1 MKFAKLSMIAALGLA
16 AGVALADSDRR
27 MSVASMEDRVP
38 HIKLVECP
46 AIIAAQN
53 ASCYI
58 VKLDG
63 TLHVAAFSND
73 GERRLVELR
82 SAGGG
87 EMLSLLD
94 VH

>member
-1 MKFAKLSMIAALGLA
+1 MKFAKLSMIAVLSLA
-16 AGVALADSDRR
+16 AGAAAAEGDRR
-27 MSVASMEDRVP
+27 LSVASMEERIP

-46 AIIAAQN
+46 AILALPN

-73 GERRLVELR
+73 GEQGLIALRR
-82 SAGGG
+82 AGGG
-87 EMLSLLD
+87 ETVSLVDLE
-94 VH
+94 

>member
-1 MKFAKLSMIAALGLA
+1 MKFAKLSMIAVLGLA
-16 AGVALADSDRR
+16 AGAAAADGDRR
-27 MSVASMEDRVP
+27 LDVASMEARVP

-46 AIIAAQN
+46 TIIAVRD

-73 GERRLVELR
+73 GERRLIELR

-94 VH
+94 RN

>member
-1 MKFAKLSMIAALGLA
+1 MTFARLSMIAMFGLA
-16 AGVALADSDRR
+16 AGAAAADSDRR
-27 MSVASMEDRVP
+27 LSVAGMEDRIP

-46 AIIAAQN
+46 AIITARD

-58 VKLDG
+58 VRLDG
-63 TLHVAAFSND
+63 MLHVAAFSND
-73 GERRLVELR
+73 GERRLIELR

-94 VH
+94 VD